1 MHVPE
6 PKEIEEK
13 GSRCFEKITVKS
25 YGTKAFWSV
34 DVSIKH
40 SATLTT
46 NFTTISRPDDWSGY
60 GISNT
65 TVNSTL
71 IAIHAVN
78 VANATTTLGSLNA
91 RLNGS
96 LNWLSYQSNGSRS
109 TIISSYDG
117 RSTRLND
124 ALAAHASTTTNSRPS
139 TPVILDDGISSSRCC
154 SWNCRWSCS
163 SSASSHKLKLPVWSQ
178 RELE

>member
-6 PKEIEEK
+6 SKEIEEK

-34 DVSIKH
+34 DVLIKH
-40 SATLTT
+40 SATVIT
-46 NFTTISRPDDWSGY
+46 NATTISRLDYWSFY
-60 GISNT
+60 GIGNA

-71 IAIHAVN
+71 IAIHAAN
-78 VANATTTLGSLNA
+78 VANAVTTPGSLNA

-96 LNWLSYQSNGSRS
+96 LNWLSYQSNGPRS
-109 TIISSYDG
+109 TTISSYDG
-117 RSTRLND
+117 RSSRLND
-124 ALAAHASTTTNSRPS
+124 ALAAHASTVVNSRPS
-139 TPVILDDGISSSRCC
+139 TPIILDDGINSSRWC
-154 SWNCRWSCS
+154 SWNCRRS
-163 SSASSHKLKLPVWSQ
+163 SSSSVSSHKLKLLVWSQ